1 MTLRLLAC
9 AIVAG
14 LALNGRAQTLFTVS
28 SDRPGCRYGV
38 GETVTYTVTATDEKG
53 APFSSGTVAWSLDN
67 FGTDVI
73 SPSAEVDLAAGNPFR
88 VTGRLPYPGFLR
100 LCLKA
105 ADGSSRVWSVAVAPE
120 RVRASSPRP
129 DDFDAFW
136 DGAIAK
142 LAREVPLD
150 PQMERVAEKSKGAFD
165 YYNVSFATFGG
176 RVYGFLTIPKDRSRK
191 YPALVKVPGAGPYHN
206 ASGYGSGERVTLMMN
221 VLPFKPDADNAK
233 FKAAYQK
240 WEDGLKKKY
249 GTKGQYGTAGIA
261 VSREDYV
268 FYPIILGISRAV
280 DWLAARPE
288 VDAAHIGYHGGS
300 QGGGFGYFLLGLNRN
315 FTRGAMYIPAMAD
328 HLADRARRRATWPEM
343 IRCQCASGRAAAEKN
358 APYFDIAHFAPR
370 IRVPVRTIIGLSDMT
385 CPPAGGWSAFNA
397 LASNDKAMTSVPG
410 MTHAIDPALE
420 RDLFKWVCGTEPAF
434 VAPPRSPDSNAVQV
448 LAQLKNVAR
457 SPNYYWA
464 WTYPWLD
471 HGKRTGDRRNVEER
485 DGRFLPKP
493 LADVKLSCEYMKFA
507 DGRRTLINY
516 ADLASV
522 VGTWHSP
529 RYYAVNRAG
538 LTAAIQ
544 KQWAEFGAIM
554 VFNWHMDQ
562 PYCTNGFPQA
572 SYRFKSVGANRN
584 VIRQILDGTGDP
596 CGTGTID
603 GKSYRNAFKNPR
615 DWFLDSLADIAD
627 FFNGLNDPETGKPI
641 PVILRYPHEADGNW
655 FWWGEGWC
663 MAEEFRALCRFEA
676 DYLRRVCGPDRI
688 LFAYTPDKQWRGF
701 GKEGDT
707 ANTFLARYPGDA
719 YTDIIGIDDYSIGN
733 GKTKDDA
740 ERNLEMT
747 IDRLRQMSAFAA
759 ERNLVACVSES
770 GGRWKRD
777 DFWQYLH
784 RAATAKGVA
793 CAFVNTWST
802 LWGTLP
808 NTPASEADERAFARR
823 SEVLMEGADAGFNR
837 RAERVMLIGDSITE
851 MAWTMKPSGFYHQL
865 TNAVAHV
872 CPEHAPAFIP
882 LGYSGY
888 RVGTWKQMEQDARK
902 RAFPAKFDKS
912 RSLKS
917 VLDAG
922 AETIV
927 VFLGMNDLLLPT
939 VSEDP
944 ASHKAWLADYAAFVT
959 NLTARCRPKRFVF
972 ASITPLT
979 ADAESPKNEVR
990 RRLNALLRGYA
1001 ASVGAAYADCGAA
1014 IEALQ
1019 AKTRTFRTDYR
1030 LVPDFIHPNGLGH
1043 TALARELCRALG
1055 REDLVAHFTDRLDAE
1070 VRAVE
1075 NAAKKPSLSVRLLPD
1090 RRQNTADADE
1100 LTYRVDWHANGA
1112 DVATVDV
1119 TVPAGWCVVR
1129 KERTG
1134 GNAGCVVVRGTPR
1147 QLRNRVVLTAG
1158 AAEATV
1164 DIAPPWR
1171 VSEPFDFPNAWRA
1184 DPASGR
1190 AVWCTNAVP
1199 PVTRQTAGGWLLST
1213 PTWDY
1218 GGSEKGRLDPGS
1230 LDAFQLFFGGRT
1242 DSFYA
1247 VRWIKAPSDMELSGV
1262 LTHST
1267 FSATLGFHVFVDG
1280 VEQFAGTLDRQGGN
1294 RTVGRVRLHKG
1305 WNELT
1310 IRCDHKDWQR
1320 QFAFNL
1326 ETRAGREPD
1335 GLTYA
1340 WKPPRP

>member
-1 MTLRLLAC
+1 MNKLFVCIGSACLCLA
-9 AIVAG
+9 AG
-14 LALNGRAQTLFTVS
+14 AKTLFTVS
-28 SDRPGCRYGV
+28 ADRPDCRYGV
-38 GETVTYTVTATDEKG
+38 GEAVTYTVTATDEKG
-53 APFSSGTVAWSLDN
+53 APLTSGKVAWSLDN

-73 SPSAEVDLAAGNPFR
+73 APRAEADLAAGNPFR
-88 VTGRLPYPGFLR
+88 VTGSLPYPGFLR
-100 LCLKA
+100 LNLKA

-120 RVRASSPRP
+120 RVRAASPRP

-136 DGAIAK
+136 DNAVAK

-150 PQMERVAEKSKGAFD
+150 PQMARVAEKSKGAFD

-176 RVYGFLTIPKDRSRK
+176 RVYGFLTIPKNRTRK

-206 ASGYGSGERVTLMMN
+206 ASGYGSDARVTLMMN

-233 FKAAYQK
+233 FKATYRE

-249 GTKGQYGTAGIA
+249 GTKGQYGTAGIG

-268 FYPIILGISRAV
+268 FYPGILGISRAV

-315 FTRGAMYIPAMAD
+315 FTRGAMYIPALAD
-328 HLADRARRRATWPEM
+328 HLAGKARRRATWPEM
-343 IRCQCASGRAAAEKN
+343 IRCQPDSVRAAAERN

-370 IRVPVRTIIGLSDMT
+370 IRVPVRSIVGLSDMT

-397 LASNDKAMTSVPG
+397 LGSNDKSMVSVPG

-420 RDLFKWVCGTEPAF
+420 RDLFKWVCGDSPAF
-434 VAPPRSPDSNAVQV
+434 CPSPRTPGSNAARVFGK
-448 LAQLKNVAR
+448 LKAVAA

-471 HGKRTGDRRNVEER
+471 HGKRTGDMRNVVEEN
-485 DGRFLPKP
+485 GRFRPKP
-493 LADVKLSCEYMKFA
+493 LADVKLSCDYMKFA

-544 KQWAEFGAIM
+544 KQWAAFGAIT
-554 VFNWHMDQ
+554 VFNWHIDQ
-562 PYCTNGFPQA
+562 PYTTNGFPQA
-572 SYRFKSVGANRN
+572 SYRFKSDGENRN
-584 VIRQILDGTGDP
+584 VVRQILDGTGGP
-596 CGTGTID
+596 CGTGAIE
-603 GKSYRNAFKNPR
+603 GKSYRAPFRNPR
-615 DWFLDSLADIAD
+615 EWFLDSLADVAD
-627 FFNGLNDPETGKPI
+627 FINGLNDPETGEPI
-641 PVILRYPHEADGNW
+641 PVILRYPHECDGNW
-655 FWWGEGWC
+655 FWWGNGWC
-663 MAEEFRALCRFEA
+663 TAEEFRAFCRFEA
-676 DYLRRVCGPDRI
+676 DWLRRACGPDRI
-688 LFAYTPDKQWRGF
+688 LFAYTPDRQWKAF
-701 GKEGDT
+701 GKEGDA

-719 YTDIIGIDDYSIGN
+719 YTDIIGIDDYGIGN
-733 GKTKDDA
+733 GKTDAEA
-740 ERNLEMT
+740 ERNLEKAVG
-747 IDRLRQMSAFAA
+747 RLRQMSAFAA
-759 ERNLVACVSES
+759 ERNLVVCISES

-777 DFWQYLH
+777 DFWVYLH
-784 RAATAKGVA
+784 RAATADGVA
-793 CAFVNTWST
+793 CAFVDTWST

-823 SEVLMEGADAGFNR
+823 PEVLMEGSSGAGFNMR
-837 RAERVMLIGDSITE
+837 SERVMLIGDSITE
-851 MAWTMKPSGFYHQL
+851 MALTMKPNGFYHQL
-865 TNAVAHV
+865 TNAAARV
-872 CPEHAPAFIP
+872 CPKEGLEFIP

-888 RVGTWKQMEQDARK
+888 RVGTWRQMERDANK

-922 AETIV
+922 AETVV

-944 ASHKAWLADYAAFVT
+944 ASHKVWLADYAAFVT
-959 NLTARCRPKRFVF
+959 NLAVRCRPRRFVF

-979 ADAESPKNEVR
+979 ADTESPKNAVR
-990 RRLNALLRGYA
+990 RQLNALLRDYA
-1001 ASVGAAYADCGAA
+1001 ASVGATYADFGAA
-1014 IEALQ
+1014 IEELQ

-1030 LVPDFIHPNGLGH
+1030 LVPDFVHPNGLGH
-1043 TALARELCRALG
+1043 TALARELCRALDL
-1055 REDLVAHFTDRLDAE
+1055 EDLAVHFTAKLDAE
-1070 VRAVE
+1070 VQAVE
-1075 NAAKKPSLSVRLLPD
+1075 SAVKKPSLSVRLQPE
-1090 RRQNTADADE
+1090 RRLDAADADE
-1100 LTYRVDWHANGA
+1100 LTYRIDWHVHGA
-1112 DVATVDV
+1112 DAAAVDV
-1119 TVPAGWCVVR
+1119 EVPTGWRVVR
-1129 KERTG
+1129 MERTG
-1134 GNAGCVVVRGTPR
+1134 KHAGAVVVCGAPSR
-1147 QLRNRVVLTAG
+1147 LRNRVVLTAG
-1158 AAEATV
+1158 AAEAVV

-1171 VSEPFDFPNAWRA
+1171 VSEPFDFPTAWRA
-1184 DPASGR
+1184 DSATGR
-1190 AVWCTNAVP
+1190 AAWRADAVP
-1199 PVTRQTAGGWLLST
+1199 PKTENAGGAWLLAT

-1218 GGSEKGRLDPGS
+1218 TGAEKGRLDPGS

-1247 VRWIKAPSDMELSGV
+1247 VRWIKAPEDMELSGV
-1262 LTHST
+1262 LTHGT
-1267 FSATLGFHVFVDG
+1267 FSATLGFHVSVDG
-1280 VEQFAGTLDRQGGN
+1280 VGQFAGTLDRQGGN
-1294 RTVGRVRLHKG
+1294 RTAGPVRLHKG
-1305 WNELT
+1305 WNRLT
-1310 IRCDHKDWQR
+1310 VRCDHKDWQR

-1326 ETRAGREPD
+1326 ETRDGRKPD

-1340 WKPPRP
+1340 WKQPRP